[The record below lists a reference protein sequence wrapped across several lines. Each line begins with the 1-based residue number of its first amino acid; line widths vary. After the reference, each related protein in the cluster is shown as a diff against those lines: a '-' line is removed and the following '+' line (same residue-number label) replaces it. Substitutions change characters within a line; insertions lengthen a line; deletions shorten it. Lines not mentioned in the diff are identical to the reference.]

1 MVAGALA
8 WCAVSPGQA
17 QTVAPAEV
25 VRSALTAVEALGRE
39 VVMGNHK
46 AAIDQMYPQWKKRMA
61 KRKGGM
67 ASLEEELAG
76 IGETLARNGITIIS
90 FKVTGEPKVYEVF
103 PDGNAEEAGDSMSY
117 SKWLMLIPTVTRM
130 RMLPPNERKP
140 RVVDSFG
147 FQVAISEKGEN
158 DWSFINGSDVSV
170 SDLRSLFLT
179 LPPDM
184 ELPQGKVQAVD

>member
-1 MVAGALA
+1 MAVAAVVVAGGLR
-8 WCAVSPGQA
+8 A
-17 QTVAPAEV
+17 QTVAPPEV
-25 VRSALTAVEALGRE
+25 VRSALGAVEDLGKQ
-39 VVMGNHK
+39 VVMGNHQ
-46 AAIDQMYPQWKKRMA
+46 AAIERMYPQWKERMA

-67 ASLEEELAG
+67 AKLEEELSG

-103 PDGNAEEAGDSMSY
+103 PDGNAEQAGEAMSY
-117 SKWLMLIPTVTRM
+117 SKWLLLIPTATRL

-140 RVVDSFG
+140 RVMDSFG

-158 DWSFINGSDVSV
+158 DWTFINGSDVSV

-184 ELPQGKVQAVD
+184 QLPQGKVQAVE